1 MYVYEHKSAKYV
13 DQKTSNQN
21 PCVTLTSVC
30 THAICKNP
38 KLLDLKKKEVVH
50 MLCKVTAPQQN
61 TGKKHKE
68 REITH
73 EN

>member
-1 MYVYEHKSAKYV
+1 MSVYEHKSAKYV

-38 KLLDLKKKEVVH
+38 KLLDLKKKEVVTWCVRSQH
-50 MLCKVTAPQQN
+50 HSRTQAEN
-61 TGKKHKE
+61 TKKGK
-68 REITH
+68 
-73 EN
+73 

>member
-38 KLLDLKKKEVVH
+38 KLQDLKKKISRPHDVQGH
-50 MLCKVTAPQQN
+50 STTAEQRKGNNP
-61 TGKKHKE
+61 
-68 REITH
+68 
-73 EN
+73 